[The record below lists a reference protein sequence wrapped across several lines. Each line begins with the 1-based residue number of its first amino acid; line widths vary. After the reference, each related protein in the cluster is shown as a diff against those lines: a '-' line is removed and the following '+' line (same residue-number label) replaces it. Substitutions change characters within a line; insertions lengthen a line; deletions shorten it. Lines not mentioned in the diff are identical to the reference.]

1 MSIVTI
7 SRGAFS
13 LGKDVAEKLAE
24 TLGYECISREVL
36 LEASE
41 HFHIPEI
48 KLERAIHDSPSIVEG
63 LVYGEKRYISY
74 IKEAILEH
82 VREDNVVYHGL
93 AGHFFLPGIEHVVK
107 VRITS
112 DLENR
117 VNEEMK
123 RNNMTVE
130 DARKLIIKDDHERRQ
145 WSRKLYGIDT
155 WDSSLYDIVL
165 HIGRMGVNE
174 AVHII
179 KTTVELPCF
188 QTTAESQKAIDDLF
202 LAAHVEAHIVEKIPS
217 VKVSAKDGVVVV
229 SVEAPLRAEDT
240 ISAEVHRIADH
251 ISGVREVRLHLIPS
265 LYY

>member
-13 LGKDVAEKLAE
+13 LGKQVAEKVAE
-24 TLGYECISREVL
+24 RLGYECVAREIL

-41 HFHIPEI
+41 HFHVPEI
-48 KLERAIHDSPSIVEG
+48 KLERAIHDAPSVLDR
-63 LVYGEKRYISY
+63 LVYGKERYISY

-93 AGHFFLPGIEHVVK
+93 AGHFFLPDIDHVLK

-117 VNEEMK
+117 VNEEIK
-123 RNNMTVE
+123 RYKISAE
-130 DARKLIIKDDHERRQ
+130 EARKLILKDDEERRQ
-145 WSRKLYGIDT
+145 WSKKLYGIDT
-155 WDSSLYDIVL
+155 WDSNLYDIVL
-165 HIGRMGVNE
+165 HIGKISIDE

-188 QTTAESQKAIDDLF
+188 KTTSESQKAIDDLF
-202 LAAHVEAHIVEKIPS
+202 LAAHVEAHIVEKVPS
-217 VKVSAKDGVVVV
+217 IKVTAKDGIVIVN
-229 SVEAPLRAEDT
+229 VEAPLRAEDA
-240 ISAEVHRIADH
+240 ISAEIHEIADNVQ
-251 ISGVREVRLHLIPS
+251 GVKEVRVHLIPS